1 MRQLWNL
8 LTVLAVVIAVAAW
21 MALPVAGVLPLL
33 LMLLMWLSATRSGRL
48 ACAAMQVGL
57 SSLPQRW
64 GAASVV
70 VIGIGGVVAVLV
82 SMLAMAAGFRATLNA
97 SGSEDT
103 AIVLRGGAYT
113 EVNSVIT
120 RDQAILLDNL
130 DGVARNAQG
139 RGLISP
145 EMAQVIY
152 LNSRSDGSEA
162 NVQLRGVGPLAF
174 EIRDNVRIIEGR
186 TFQAGLREIIVGKG
200 VASQYQG
207 VNVGDTLRLRN
218 QDWSVVGMFASG
230 DTQESELWTDI
241 ETLSSF
247 YRRNAYQSVV
257 VKLDGGDGLTRF
269 QTALDADLR
278 LKLDSETTR
287 SYFSRQAGNMSK
299 VIDILGTVVG
309 AIMAVGAIFGAL
321 NSMYAAVAARAREM
335 GTLRAIGFGGLPVVV
350 AVLLETLLL
359 ALAGGLLGGA
369 LSYLVFNG
377 YSASTMGSNFSTIV
391 FAFDVNL
398 ILLWTGLKWALGI
411 GLVGGLFPAL
421 RAARVPITTAL
432 RAV

>member
-1 MRQLWNL
+1 MEHLWKILVLVALVTMRMTLPVPRL
-8 LTVLAVVIAVAAW
+8 VI
-21 MALPVAGVLPLL
+21 MALALL
-33 LMLLMWLSATRSGRL
+33 AWLWLTRNGRQ
-48 ACAAMQVGL
+48 AWAALRVGI

-82 SMLAMAAGFRATLNA
+82 SMLAMAAGFQATLNA
-97 SGSEDT
+97 SGSDDT

-113 EVNSVIT
+113 EVNSIIS
-120 RDQAILLDNL
+120 RDQAILLDTL

-152 LNSRSDGSEA
+152 LNARSDGSES

-174 EIRDNVRIIEGR
+174 DIRSNVRIVEGR
-186 TFQAGLREIIVGKG
+186 AFQPGLREIIVGQG
-200 VASQYQG
+200 VASQYRG

-218 QDWSVVGMFASG
+218 QDWTIVGKFTSG
-230 DTQESELWTDI
+230 DTLESELWTDI
-241 ETLSSF
+241 DTLSSF

-257 VKLDGGDGLTRF
+257 VKLDGADGLARLN
-269 QTALDADLR
+269 TALAADPR
-278 LKLDSETTR
+278 LKLEADSTR
-287 SYFSRQAGNMSK
+287 AYFTRQAGNMAT
-299 VIDILGTVVG
+299 VIQILGTVVG

-335 GTLRAIGFGGLPVVV
+335 GTLRAIGFGGRPVLV

-359 ALAGGLLGGA
+359 ALIGGLIGGG

-377 YSASTMGSNFSTIV
+377 YSASTMGNNFSTIV
-391 FAFDVNL
+391 FAFDVTPH
-398 ILLWTGLKWALGI
+398 LLWFGLQWALVI
-411 GLVGGLFPAL
+411 GFIGGLFPAW
-421 RAARVPITTAL
+421 RAARMPITNAL
-432 RAV
+432 RAL

>member
-1 MRQLWNL
+1 MRIFSNL
-8 LTVLAVVIAVAAW
+8 LIGVAVAVGLALW
-21 MALPVAGVLPLL
+21 MALPVVGVLPLL
-33 LMLLMWLSATRSGRL
+33 LMLGVWLTATRSGRL
-48 ACAAMQVGL
+48 TAAAIQVGI

-97 SGSEDT
+97 SGSEET

-120 RDQAILLDNL
+120 RDQAVLLENL

-139 RGLISP
+139 RGLVSP

-152 LNSRSDGSEA
+152 LNSRADGSES

-174 EIRDNVRIIEGR
+174 EIRGNVRMIEGR
-186 TFQAGLREIIVGKG
+186 TFQPGLREIIVGQG
-200 VASQYQG
+200 VAQQYQG

-218 QDWSVVGMFASG
+218 QDWTVVGLFASG
-230 DTQESELWTDI
+230 DTLESELWTDI
-241 ETLSSF
+241 EVLSSF

-257 VKLDGGDGLTRF
+257 VKLDGDDALTRF
-269 QTALDADLR
+269 QTALAADPR
-278 LKLDSETTR
+278 LKLEAESTR
-287 SYFSRQAGNMSK
+287 RYFARQAGNMST
-299 VIDILGTVVG
+299 VIQILGTVVG
-309 AIMAVGAIFGAL
+309 AIMAVGAVFGAL

-335 GTLRAIGFGGLPVVV
+335 GTLRAIGFGGLPVVM

-359 ALAGGLLGGA
+359 AVAAG
-369 LSYLVFNG
+369 YR
-377 YSASTMGSNFSTIV
+377 I
-391 FAFDVNL
+391 
-398 ILLWTGLKWALGI
+398 
-411 GLVGGLFPAL
+411 
-421 RAARVPITTAL
+421 
-432 RAV
+432 

>member
-1 MRQLWNL
+1 MQNLWNAL
-8 LTVLAVVIAVAAW
+8 VVLAVVLGGAVW
-21 MALPVAGVLPLL
+21 MALPLAGVLLLIMLL
-33 LMLLMWLSATRSGRL
+33 LVWLCLTRSGRL
-48 ACAAMQVGL
+48 AAATMQVGL

-82 SMLAMAAGFRATLNA
+82 SMLAMAAGFRATLDA

-113 EVNSVIT
+113 EVNSVIA
-120 RDQAILLDNL
+120 REQAILLDNL
-130 DGVARNAQG
+130 DGVTRNAQG

-145 EMAQVIY
+145 EIAQVIY
-152 LNSRSDGSEA
+152 LHSRADGSEA

-174 EIRDNVRIIEGR
+174 DIRANVRMIEGR
-186 TFQAGLREIIVGKG
+186 AFRPGLREIIVGQG
-200 VASQYQG
+200 VARQYQG
-207 VNVGDTLRLRN
+207 VNVGDILRLRN
-218 QDWSVVGMFASG
+218 QDWTVVGIFASG

-247 YRRNAYQSVV
+247 YRRNAYQSVM
-257 VKLDGGDGLTRF
+257 VKLDGEDGLTRF
-269 QTALDADLR
+269 QTALDADPR
-278 LKLDSETTR
+278 LKLDTETTR
-287 SYFSRQAGNMSK
+287 SYFSRQAGSMSR
-299 VIDILGTVVG
+299 VIDILGTVIG
-309 AIMAVGAIFGAL
+309 AVMAIGAVFGAL

-335 GTLRAIGFGGLPVVV
+335 GTLRAIGFGGLPVAA

-359 ALAGGLLGGA
+359 ALIGGVLGGA
-369 LSYLVFNG
+369 LSYFVFNG

-391 FAFDVNL
+391 FAFDVTPES
-398 ILLWTGLKWALGI
+398 LWTGLKWALGI

-421 RAARVPITTAL
+421 RAARVPITGAL